1 VSRDFLPARTNPT
14 VLAHQGGSAANLL
27 MLLAH
32 PSKASAAEVAS
43 EFQALHRRVESLP
56 LTSAEFCLAHNWLT
70 SAQCLW
76 EAGDANAGRYQVAAV
91 VRRLGL

>member
-1 VSRDFLPARTNPT
+1 VSRIVRARTNPS
-14 VLAHQGGSAANLL
+14 VLTHQGSRAAKLL

-32 PSKASAAEVAS
+32 PSEAGAAEVAS
-43 EFQALHRRVESLP
+43 EFQALHRCVESLP

-76 EAGDANAGRYQVAAV
+76 EAGDANAARYQVTAV
-91 VRRLGL
+91 VRKLKL